1 MKLSS
6 RKLSAFLIMCMI
18 IVCMSGCGKEEE
30 EPYVS
35 PSFID
40 STESTTEDLVATITD
55 ASISDALMIASFT
68 DATMTDASATDAIPA
83 SLTDALP
90 MGVYEGNVYYNLLA
104 EFKITVDDNEW
115 RLYDAAGVATATGA
129 TEDYVNNLW
138 YGYKS
143 PYDEDTTYAAIAYN
157 VETGSNIIVTYINTE
172 SYQMPDFS
180 AQDYLE
186 MAAKRYDDLH
196 VSNVIFLRQQ
206 YYCLDIPEDQSDV
219 GRRVQFAIDK
229 DGLIILIS
237 FTLHGEMTLEEAV
250 TLLTP
255 LYY

>member
-18 IVCMSGCGKEEE
+18 VVCMGGCGKEEE

-35 PSFID
+35 PSFIE
-40 STESTTEDLVATITD
+40 STESTTEDSVATI
-55 ASISDALMIASFT
+55 
-68 DATMTDASATDAIPA
+68 TDAIPA

-186 MAAKRYDDLH
+186 MASQRYDDLN
-196 VSNVIFLRQQ
+196 VSKVMFLGQE
-206 YYCLDIPEDQSDV
+206 YSCLDIPEDQSDV

-229 DGLIILIS
+229 DGLIVLIS